1 MRRVVLIKASNS
13 HTATS
18 FFFLSSTVAS
28 PPPKLFT
35 HTHDASFTFYLLT
48 STAHLASNPHI
59 FRIFRLRT
67 NKPSLYPQ
75 INSKELS
82 PPRVTVYW
90 RAAPPRSLFT
100 GGPLP
105 STNAQR
111 GQERSDYQVIVNT
124 SYPRCHDP
132 HAIVFHSVY
141 GERGDHIEHSELYG
155 TPNPYYSYDCQ
166 FVQMLADYAFFRHG
180 VNREDFH
187 PTLTDNNNLVA
198 EGPPFK
204 SIYLENRT
212 GHRMYIQQLQA
223 TGDRN
228 EYYVGVAVIPPG
240 TKHRIVKIRNAT
252 IQLEYTWESIRT
264 QTTYAAL
271 IKCPNDAA
279 LSSGRLPDCL
289 LNQTPDRPYGL
300 VISGTED
307 GGFKFLIHRSSSD
320 YW

>member
-1 MRRVVLIKASNS
+1 MPLLVTFGKETKLTLGASMITIDFYVYRHRKNGSPGRGQTGGSTPARNNS
-13 HTATS
+13 Q
-18 FFFLSSTVAS
+18 
-28 PPPKLFT
+28 
-35 HTHDASFTFYLLT
+35 
-48 STAHLASNPHI
+48 NQNQNQNQQ
-59 FRIFRLRT
+59 LR
-67 NKPSLYPQ
+67 SLD
-75 INSKELS
+75 NLG

-100 GGPLP
+100 GGPIP
-105 STNAQR
+105 GTNARQ

-141 GERGDHIEHSELYG
+141 GERGAHIEHSELYG
-155 TPNPYYSYDCQ
+155 TPNPYYAYDCQ
-166 FVQMLADYAFFRHG
+166 FVQMLADYAFFRDG
-180 VNREDFH
+180 VNREDYH
-187 PTLTDNNNLVA
+187 PTLTSDNNLVA

-252 IQLEYTWESIRT
+252 IQLEYTWESVRT
-264 QTTYAAL
+264 RTTYAAL
-271 IKCPNDAA
+271 IKCPNEAA

-289 LNQTPDRPYGL
+289 LNQTSDRPYGL

-307 GGFKFLIHRSSSD
+307 GGFKFLIHRSGSD